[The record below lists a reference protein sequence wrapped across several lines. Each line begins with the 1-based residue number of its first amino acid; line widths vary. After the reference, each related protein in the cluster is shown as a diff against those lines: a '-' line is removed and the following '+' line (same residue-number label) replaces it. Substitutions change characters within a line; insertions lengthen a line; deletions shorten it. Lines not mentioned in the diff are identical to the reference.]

1 MNRFLVILLCAS
13 MMLSGCTG
21 INDENSDEVFE
32 ILGCTDSEALN
43 FDEKATKNDE
53 SCFYGETQK
62 FLKSPIL
69 MDATIQIQYIVC
81 YLSLL
86 MHL

>member
-21 INDENSDEVFE
+21 INDENSNGAFE

-53 SCFYGETQK
+53 SCFYEET
-62 FLKSPIL
+62 PEIL
-69 MDATIQIQYIVC
+69 EIPHTD
-81 YLSLL
+81 
-86 MHL
+86 